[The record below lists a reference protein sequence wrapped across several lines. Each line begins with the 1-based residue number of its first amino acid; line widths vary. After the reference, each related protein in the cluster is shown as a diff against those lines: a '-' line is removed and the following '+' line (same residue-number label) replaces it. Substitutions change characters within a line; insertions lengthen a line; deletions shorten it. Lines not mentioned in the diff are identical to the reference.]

1 MSQRSLFDGAAPP
14 GGDGAPETTPPDAG
28 RGGAVETEGGGAA
41 KTSPPPGQE
50 GLGVVDNS
58 TAPPDASEADPSPWL
73 RRPGGCPSPPGRGD
87 VGPTRV
93 ALGGVERL
101 AEEQGGAAESK
112 SPSWTGALPAGGV
125 VAGASAPS
133 DQTAP
138 PRPDSARDGAGWET
152 DRPAPPTTTPVPSC
166 PGGGLPDDRSAYA
179 SATPPPKPGRGG
191 ADVEP
196 FEYWATP
203 VEPGRTL
210 VEASAGTGKTFA
222 IAGLVLRLVL
232 EGEWLGAA
240 PDLRRLLVVTFTN
253 AATDELRTRVRAALR
268 TALAVARGATEPD
281 DLTRPLAG
289 LLARDDAEGRL
300 LAALDRVDEAGI
312 FTIHGFCRRV
322 LEQAAFESGTPFD
335 LDFVEDADSAALR
348 ARAAAD
354 AWARLTHADPL
365 LTALALHHGRTPET
379 LVAHHADTADFPHVR
394 VLPEA
399 PGLDDALGAL
409 HAARS
414 ALADAWD
421 ADTVGA
427 LLADL
432 DWNKDA
438 PLDGRGGA
446 EVLGRVAA
454 FAGGADP
461 DGLGAVALCTAEAVR
476 KKATTRSK
484 AQKEAVAEVLGHP
497 ALAACEAV
505 MEAARAVDLAF
516 VRTFV
521 REVDEQITA
530 IKERRGQLT
539 FGDLI
544 TRLHDALHDDATGP
558 VLAETVRRQFAV
570 ALVDEFQDTDPLQYA
585 IFKTAFEGRPLYFV
599 GDPKQAIYAFR
610 GADVHAYLR
619 AQRDADRRFT
629 LGTNWRSAGDLVD
642 AVNAV
647 FARPERAF
655 LFDDIPFRPVQ
666 AARRE
671 PALQDGATPG
681 GDGGATPPLVW
692 WPTPTTADGRPL
704 GKGAVQ
710 EAIPTY
716 VAAEVRRLLAEARLG
731 DRALEPGDI
740 AVLVPT
746 RFVAG
751 DVQAALRD
759 VGVPAVVSRANDVRD
774 SDAMADVELVLRAV
788 LRAGDERALRAA
800 LSTELWGWTARE
812 VADLDEDP
820 GTETAIAGRLREWQ
834 RGWRR
839 GGVLGVLVAFQE
851 AEGVLE
857 RLLARPDGE
866 RWATDLR
873 HTAELLHEIERA
885 GARSPDDLLHW
896 LRHRADQALPS
907 RGMKELRLERD
918 AAAVTITTHHNAK
931 GLEYEVVFL
940 PYLWSVS
947 ERDYKRQDP
956 VLARTP
962 GGVVYDLRPEG
973 TPEADEHDRLRQ
985 ADALAERVRT
995 AYVALTRARERCYVV
1010 WGPVTSWRTRI
1021 DNVSALGYLLCGHG
1035 AERGDGLADHVEAAR
1050 KQALLDDVLA
1060 PVHDL
1065 DASGRLMTVLDPP
1078 SLDDTAPPAPTPAPQ
1093 GGAALALPDDARR
1106 RVGSPWR
1113 RASFTAWTSERG
1125 GDLAASDEPVAPE
1138 ARTDAEPTGLHAFA
1152 AGAGPGTCLHE
1163 ILQYAKWGDDEDAAE
1178 TNRETVRRRLE
1189 RHGLFRP
1196 ARHRA
1201 RIDPEAEALALV
1213 ERVATAPLL
1222 GGVADTGGVA
1232 LREVLAESLAPEWD
1246 FTLPLARVAPD
1257 ALAALFREH
1266 GAEPFGARYADA
1278 LARLSSSAVD
1288 GYLVGSADLVAH
1300 AADRWWVVDWK
1311 SNRLGADA
1319 SAYTPEALE
1328 ATMVEHHYGLQLHL
1342 YTLGLHRYLRSRLG
1356 AAYAYDTHVGG
1367 GVYAFLRGLGATP
1380 PKAAATPPDEAG
1392 RGGADAVLS
1401 EATPPNGGGGAGLF
1415 RHRPSAAIVDA
1426 LDALLS
1432 ADA

>member
-1 MSQRSLFDGAAPP
+1 MVDGAGTHAAPDS
-14 GGDGAPETTPPDAG
+14 GGRGGAATPPSAKRGG
-28 RGGAVETEGGGAA
+28 RGGAVIR
-41 KTSPPPGQE
+41 
-50 GLGVVDNS
+50 
-58 TAPPDASEADPSPWL
+58 DA
-73 RRPGGCPSPPGRGD
+73 
-87 VGPTRV
+87 T
-93 ALGGVERL
+93 VE
-101 AEEQGGAAESK
+101 
-112 SPSWTGALPAGGV
+112 P
-125 VAGASAPS
+125 
-133 DQTAP
+133 
-138 PRPDSARDGAGWET
+138 
-152 DRPAPPTTTPVPSC
+152 DRPAPPAPPAHAAIAEAPPPLRAASAVPLNQGGQSDRPLSDGASRRDGRAGRGCDQPTTPPQE
-166 PGGGLPDDRSAYA
+166 D
-179 SATPPPKPGRGG
+179 GRGG
-191 ADVEP
+191 AADPLP

-268 TALAVARGATEPD
+268 QALAVARGQAEAN
-281 DLTRPLAG
+281 DLTRPLLS
-289 LLARDDAEGRL
+289 LLTRDGAEDRL

-354 AWARLTHADPL
+354 AWARLTHADPV
-365 LTALALHHGRTPET
+365 LTALALHHGRTPDE
-379 LVAHHADTADFPHVR
+379 LVGHHAAVADFPHVR

-399 PGLDDALGAL
+399 PDLDGAL
-409 HAARS
+409 AAFAAARS

-421 ADTVGA
+421 AHGLRTA
-427 LLADL
+427 LAAL

-446 EVLGRVAA
+446 DVLHRVGA
-454 FAGGADP
+454 FAGGAEP
-461 DGLGAVALCTAEAVR
+461 DGIVAVALCTPEAVA
-476 KKATTRSK
+476 KAATTRSK
-484 AQKEAVAEVLGHP
+484 AQKEAVAAVGAHP
-497 ALAACEAV
+497 ALAACGV
-505 MEAARAVDLAF
+505 VVEAARAVDLAF
-516 VRTFV
+516 VRRFV
-521 REVDEQITA
+521 GEVEAQIEA

-558 VLAETVRRQFAV
+558 ALAETVRRQFSV
-570 ALVDEFQDTDPLQYA
+570 ALIDEFQDTDPLQYA

-610 GADVHAYLR
+610 GADVHAYLG
-619 AQRDADRRFT
+619 AQRGADRRFT
-629 LGTNWRSAGDLVD
+629 LGTNWRSAAGLVD

-655 LFDDIPFRPVQ
+655 LFDDIPFRPVE

-671 PALQDGATPG
+671 PALQDGATP
-681 GDGGATPPLVW
+681 PLVW
-692 WPTPTTADGRPL
+692 WPMPTGEDGRPL

-710 EAIPTY
+710 AEIPSF
-716 VAAEVRRLLAEARLG
+716 VAAETCRLLAEARLG
-731 DRALEPGDI
+731 DRALAPGDI

-746 RFVAG
+746 RFQAE
-751 DVQAALRD
+751 DVRKALQG
-759 VGVPAVVSRANDVRD
+759 VGVPAVVSRSNDVRE
-774 SDAMADVELVLRAV
+774 SAAMADVELVLRAV

-800 LSTELWGWTARE
+800 LSTELWGWTGRE
-812 VADLDEDP
+812 VAGLDDDP
-820 GTETAIAGRLREWQ
+820 ETETAVAERLREWQ
-834 RGWRR
+834 RMWRR

-851 AEGVLE
+851 SEGVLE
-857 RLLARPDGE
+857 RLLSRPDGE

-947 ERDYKRQDP
+947 ERTYKRQDP

-962 GGVVYDLRPEG
+962 GGVVYDLRPKG

-985 ADALAERVRT
+985 ADALAEGVRT

-1010 WGPVTSWRTRI
+1010 WGPVTSWRTRV
-1021 DNVSALGYLLCGHG
+1021 DNVSSLGYLLCGHDVSAPRPDG
-1035 AERGDGLADHVEAAR
+1035 SERGESLADHVEAAR
-1050 KQALLDDVLA
+1050 KRAAQDDVLA
-1060 PVHDL
+1060 PLHAL
-1065 DASGRLMTVLDPP
+1065 DPTGRLMAVLDPP
-1078 SLDDTAPPAPTPAPQ
+1078 SLDDTAPPAPPPAAQ

-1106 RVGSPWR
+1106 RLDSPWK
-1113 RASFTAWTSERG
+1113 RASFTAWTAQRDLG
-1125 GDLAASDEPVAPE
+1125 GLAASDEPDAPE
-1138 ARTDAEPTGLHAFA
+1138 ARTDAEPAGLHAFA

-1163 ILQYAKWGDDEDAAE
+1163 ILQYAKWGADEDAAE
-1178 TNRETVRRRLE
+1178 ANRETVRRRLE
-1189 RHGLFRP
+1189 RHGLLRP

-1201 RIDPEAEALALV
+1201 RIDAEAEVLALV

-1222 GGVADTGGVA
+1222 GGVA
-1232 LREVLAESLAPEWD
+1232 LRDVKAEALAPEWD
-1246 FTLPLARVAPD
+1246 FTVPLARVAPD
-1257 ALAALFREH
+1257 ALADAFRAH
-1266 GAEPFGARYADA
+1266 GAAPFGADYADA
-1278 LARLSSSAVD
+1278 LARLSSAAVD
-1288 GYLVGSADLVAH
+1288 GFLVGSADLVAF
-1300 AADRWWVVDWK
+1300 AGDRWWVADWK
-1311 SNRLGADA
+1311 SNRLGNDA
-1319 SAYTPEALE
+1319 AAYTPEALE
-1328 ATMVEHHYGLQLHL
+1328 ATMLEHHYGLQLHL
-1342 YTLGLHRYLRSRLG
+1342 YTLGLHRFLRSRLG
-1356 AAYAYDTHVGG
+1356 AAYDYEACVGG
-1367 GVYAFLRGLGATP
+1367 AAYAFLRGM
-1380 PKAAATPPDEAG
+1380 
-1392 RGGADAVLS
+1392 
-1401 EATPPNGGGGAGLF
+1401 EATPPAGEGGVVPGLF
-1415 RHRPSAAIVDA
+1415 RHRPSVEIIEA
-1426 LDALLS
+1426 LDRLLAPVS
-1432 ADA
+1432 S